1 MTEPRPTVSLTC
13 YTRPTSLTA
22 PVDETITTLRTATQ
36 TEIIDE
42 LTIQGWPAE
51 VPLDETSPHTDIV
64 ACYERFRE
72 WAAQRDACI
81 HPPFAI
87 RERTTLSSDT
97 TEQMLVLPV
106 FCLAIHIDG
115 HLRTVI
121 PHETETRTITVAD
134 TLGVLDTPA
143 DAPAETIVHS
153 LEPLSD
159 PAPATDG
166 VAD

>member
-1 MTEPRPTVSLTC
+1 MTETRPTVSLRC
-13 YTRPTSLTA
+13 YTRPTTLTA
-22 PVDETITTLRTATQ
+22 PVDETITTLRAATR
-36 TEIIDE
+36 TETIAE

-106 FCLAIHIDG
+106 FCLAIHRWALENR
-115 HLRTVI
+115 H

-143 DAPAETIVHS
+143 DPPAETIIHS